1 MGEER
6 YNSTIL
12 EYMEVNFQL
21 HASAF
26 LTPVKSKVVPAL
38 NLLSTTP

>member
-12 EYMEVNFQL
+12 EYIEVNFQI

-26 LTPVKSKVVPAL
+26 LTPVKSKVVFVL
-38 NLLSTTP
+38 N